1 MWQNKSAYR
10 IVTRPPVFRPRT
22 RLRPSRL
29 LTIAHREKCVAY
41 DEQNLEALADV
52 FHSLPVQHERHRI
65 SSHDVDVSFL
75 EREINLSLW
84 LRSRPRGAGYACTV
98 GWLKLR
104 EVLWKT
110 DGRSWNVSRYFSESV
125 CLEATPFAA
134 RACDAGELKQRR
146 TAGQG

>member
-1 MWQNKSAYR
+1 MGGASSS
-10 IVTRPPVFRPRT
+10 PVFRPRT

-84 LRSRPRGAGYACTV
+84 LRPRPRGAGYACTV

-104 EVLWKT
+104 EVSF
-110 DGRSWNVSRYFSESV
+110 GRLTAAAGKYQGTSQNLCVSRPHPSPHV
-125 CLEATPFAA
+125 HAT
-134 RACDAGELKQRR
+134 LVN
-146 TAGQG
+146 